1 MPSFELPYGD
11 GRIDVEVPERNLMG
25 VLEGKRLPKTSLESA
40 FEQAWSQPYGIDD
53 PADGFREGGQ
63 VVVVITDHTRP
74 TPVRDLFP
82 LIWERL
88 SPPLLADDV
97 TFLVG
102 TGTHRDPTD
111 EELDRMLGTI
121 REDFPVRIHDCDRN
135 LVEIG
140 RSAHGTPIF
149 VNRLVADADHVIT
162 LGHIGMHYFAGYT
175 GGRKSILPGVAG
187 RETIAANHAMLLG
200 DGASA
205 CRYRGNPISEEM
217 VEAAAMI
224 RHLLTVDVVLDA
236 NGAVAKVCLGDTEAA
251 HAAGRTFWE
260 AHFQVPLDERADIV
274 VASAGGHPK
283 DINLYQAYKG
293 VYTAARAV
301 RDGGHVVLAASCPK
315 GIGHPVFE
323 DWLRRSRRPADI
335 REILAHEGFRLGGHK
350 ALYLADDAERIHL
363 HLRSGFSK
371 QEARMCF
378 FEPVDSLHDVVR
390 SLLQHVGDDARVL
403 MMPHA
408 ANTFPVVV

>member
-25 VLEGKRLPKTSLESA
+25 VLEGKSLPKVSLSSA
-40 FEQAWSQPYGIDD
+40 FNQAWTHPHGIDD
-53 PADGFREGGQ
+53 PAEGFREGDR
-63 VVVVITDHTRP
+63 VVVVVTDHTRP

-82 LIWERL
+82 LVWERL
-88 SPPLLADDV
+88 SPPLRTDDV

-111 EELDRMLGTI
+111 VELDRMLGPI
-121 REDFPVRIHDCDRN
+121 REAFSVRIHDCDRN

-140 RSAHGTPIF
+140 RSAHGTPIL
-149 VNRLVADADHVIT
+149 VNRLVAEADHVIT

-187 RETIAANHAMLLG
+187 RDTIAANHAMLLG
-200 DGASA
+200 EGAHA
-205 CRYRGNPISEEM
+205 CQYGGNPISDEM

-224 RHLLTVDVVLDA
+224 RHILSVDVVLDA
-236 NGAVAKVCLGDTEAA
+236 DGNVAKVCLGEIEAA
-251 HAAGRTFWE
+251 HAAGRAFWD
-260 AHFQVPLDERADIV
+260 AHFQVPLAARADIV

-301 RDGGHVVLAASCPK
+301 RDGGHVVLAAACPK
-315 GIGHPVFE
+315 GIGHSVFE
-323 DWLRRSRRPADI
+323 DWLRRSRGPADI
-335 REILAHEGFRLGGHK
+335 REILANEGFQLGGHK
-350 ALYLADDAERIHL
+350 ALYLADDADRIHL

-371 QEARMCF
+371 QDARMCF
-378 FEPVDSLHDVVR
+378 FEPVDSLTDVVR
-390 SLLQHVGDDARVL
+390 LLVQQVGEDARIL